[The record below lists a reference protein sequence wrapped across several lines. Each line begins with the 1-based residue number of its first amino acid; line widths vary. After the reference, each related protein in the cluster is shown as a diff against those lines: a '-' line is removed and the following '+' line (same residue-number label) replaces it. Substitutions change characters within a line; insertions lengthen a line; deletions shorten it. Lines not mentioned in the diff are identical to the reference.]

1 MVQELVRDFSLSSPG
16 LADLTNRLSALFNA
30 ISVRRIFIFL
40 PLDSGCSNNAA
51 RLFSSYVTNS
61 RAMVISAILSAVEV
75 SPAVA
80 LSGKFARFSIKSLF
94 IVASVL
100 VMLVTI
106 LLSKQEKKRDIM
118 MTMMIFRKRKSRHC

>member
-1 MVQELVRDFSLSSPG
+1 MSLGSGTGKAVLRRFHLVQELVRDFSLSSPG

-80 LSGKFARFSIKSLF
+80 LSGKFTRFP
-94 IVASVL
+94 
-100 VMLVTI
+100 
-106 LLSKQEKKRDIM
+106 
-118 MTMMIFRKRKSRHC
+118 

>member
-80 LSGKFARFSIKSLF
+80 LSGKFARFSMKSLF